1 MARSRAICCWLC
13 GALVFAPVAAWA
25 SCPDACQM
33 PSKQNADRLQC
44 GEHQRGM
51 RSSQK
56 TWAGRRW
63 AMSGDSI
70 VAQDTWGSMTASQ
83 LAMASYENWGVSGSR
98 MDEVLNVRKMKDFD
112 ALDLYGISAGTN
124 DFGQQRPIGTR
135 NDPPGAATFW
145 GAMRQIVFRV
155 RQQRPNLRIFFMT
168 PLHRADERS
177 RSASGIPLYRYVD
190 AIVSFGKINKIPVFD
205 QYRLIPIKEGAIRDY
220 LSDGLHPNICGGELI
235 SKGLVRFLRVNLEQ
249 PSH

>member
-1 MARSRAICCWLC
+1 MARRRAICFWLC
-13 GALVFAPVAAWA
+13 GTLVFAPVAAQA
-25 SCPDACQM
+25 SCPDACQI
-33 PSKQNADRLQC
+33 PVKQDAARLQC
-44 GEHQRGM
+44 ADHQRGM
-51 RSSQK
+51 RSSRT

-70 VAQDTWGSMTASQ
+70 VAQDTWGSKTASQ
-83 LAMASYENWGVSGSR
+83 LGMASYKNWGVSGSR
-98 MDEVLNVRKMKDFD
+98 MDEVLNVRQLKDFD

-145 GAMRQIVFRV
+145 GAMRQIVVRV
-155 RQQRPNLRIFFMT
+155 RQQRPNIRIFFMT

-177 RSASGIPLYRYVD
+177 RSVSGIPLYRYVD
-190 AIVSFGKINKIPVFD
+190 AIVSFGKINKIPVYD
-205 QYRLIPIKEGAIRDY
+205 QYRSIPINEGTFREY

-235 SKGLVRFLRVNLEQ
+235 SKGLVQFLRVNLK
-249 PSH
+249 